1 MVLSFSKALWWNL
14 LNRMTRTEEM
24 YEAITEA
31 NSSIIGNLFS
41 KSLFGFKTIASVFHF
56 VIETV
61 IFTELNIKTWNSLS
75 WVQAELSFM
84 DGKT

>member
-1 MVLSFSKALWWNL
+1 
-14 LNRMTRTEEM
+14 MTRTEEM

-31 NSSIIGNLFS
+31 TSNIIGDLFS
-41 KSLFGFKTIASVFHF
+41 KSLFGFKTIVSAFHF

-75 WVQAELSFM
+75 WVQDELSFM

>member
-1 MVLSFSKALWWNL
+1 
-14 LNRMTRTEEM
+14 MTRTGEM

-31 NSSIIGNLFS
+31 NSSIIGDLFS

-61 IFTELNIKTWNSLS
+61 IFTELNIKT
-75 WVQAELSFM
+75 
-84 DGKT
+84 

>member
-1 MVLSFSKALWWNL
+1 
-14 LNRMTRTEEM
+14 MTRTGEM

-31 NSSIIGNLFS
+31 NSIIIGDLFS

-61 IFTELNIKTWNSLS
+61 IFTELNIKT
-75 WVQAELSFM
+75 
-84 DGKT
+84 